1 MNLFLIH
8 TSYSTVQSVIWQMS
22 YEILKFLLSISRDK
36 MIKANKYFYNYIGK
50 LRWYKCVL
58 HGVCCCT
65 RKKFIQAAKKRR
77 HFDLCNFRHFVPDA
91 PIPTNQRGHYSIS
104 SEDVDKIEKAA
115 Q

>member
-1 MNLFLIH
+1 
-8 TSYSTVQSVIWQMS
+8 MS

-65 RKKFIQAAKKRR
+65 RKKFIQVTKKP
-77 HFDLCNFRHFVPDA
+77 DILTYATSDILCQIDA
-91 PIPTNQRGHYSIS
+91 HIPTNQRGHYLIS